1 MKQKVDEVG
10 HSPTDTKGHQLV
22 HYIKWYQSLT
32 KKKRINHNSVSQAEL
47 KNYVVNLQMEY
58 VRLVYKRMGAFITL
72 LYKIVL
78 SSVSVNKTT

>member
-1 MKQKVDEVG
+1 MISILDQ
-10 HSPTDTKGHQLV
+10 
-22 HYIKWYQSLT
+22 
-32 KKKRINHNSVSQAEL
+32 KKRINHNSVSQAEL